1 MLRPFSRRPLY
12 FAISAIFVLPF
23 WASAQDVRVTVVTIL
38 AGDKPGDVNPK
49 LKDLAQEVRKVE
61 PNLSAFRLGKTG
73 HRNMTVGQKES
84 IKLFDNK
91 DYSTDVTVLA
101 KDDTKKRVT
110 IEVKPPMAGA
120 IAYETAY
127 NKFFPIV
134 TRAVVDGERL
144 IIAYSVKPV
153 EKATPAPAPPG
164 GR

>member
-1 MLRPFSRRPLY
+1 MLRPLTRRLPLFLAV
-12 FAISAIFVLPF
+12 FASFVLPLR
-23 WASAQDVRVTVVTIL
+23 ASAQDVRVTVVTIL
-38 AGDKPGDVNPK
+38 ASDKPGEVNPK

-73 HRNMTVGQKES
+73 HRNVTVGQKEA

-120 IAYETAY
+120 IAYETSY

-144 IIAYSVKPV
+144 IIAYSVKPA
-153 EKATPAPAPPG
+153 EKTAPAPPG